1 MPRRRW
7 RDGGAALALLVLT
20 AAGPTPGGPTPQRQ
34 AELRHLLLHDCGS
47 CHGMTL
53 AGGLG
58 PPLTPSA
65 LEGKP
70 LEYIEAM
77 ILRGRP
83 GSAMPAWDAMLSEDD
98 ARWIAR
104 YLKAGTR
111 K

>member
-1 MPRRRW
+1 MPARH
-7 RDGGAALALLVLT
+7 L
-20 AAGPTPGGPTPQRQ
+20 
-34 AELRHLLLHDCGS
+34 ELRHLVEHDCGS